1 MTETQQ
7 TVGSLLREWRQRRR
21 FSQLSLAV
29 EAEISQRHLSFLES
43 GRSVPS
49 RDMVLRLVE
58 HLDVPLRARN
68 RILVAAG
75 YAPVHGE
82 RGLEAPEFAAA
93 RSVIEALLHGHNP
106 HPALAIDRHWTLLL
120 ANKAVGVLT
129 EGVAEH
135 LLQGEVNAL
144 RLSLHPEGLA
154 PRIQNFRQWRSH
166 ILARL
171 ARDADNSADP
181 RLAALLDE
189 LKSYPVPA
197 RAVSSGGGTV
207 TDNPVAI
214 PLRIDSREGP
224 LEFLSAT
231 TVFGTAV
238 DITLS
243 EVVIETFFPA
253 NEETAAAMRR
263 LTVES

>member
-1 MTETQQ
+1 MTEAQQ

-135 LLQGEVNAL
+135 LLQG
-144 RLSLHPEGLA
+144 R
-154 PRIQNFRQWRSH
+154 
-166 ILARL
+166 
-171 ARDADNSADP
+171 
-181 RLAALLDE
+181 
-189 LKSYPVPA
+189 
-197 RAVSSGGGTV
+197 
-207 TDNPVAI
+207 
-214 PLRIDSREGP
+214 
-224 LEFLSAT
+224 
-231 TVFGTAV
+231 
-238 DITLS
+238 
-243 EVVIETFFPA
+243 
-253 NEETAAAMRR
+253 
-263 LTVES
+263 